1 MAKRI
6 RPADLPIL
14 TETVGGEPLELP
26 TLTETFVDQLSALKF
41 GPEQSRQLAEALF
54 PKLEAKLLEA
64 INSTPDWQA
73 AMQQVRNDLP
83 ELIRQSVNK
92 PR

>member
-1 MAKRI
+1 MVKRI

-26 TLTETFVDQLSALKF
+26 MLTERFVEQALDAGQCRK
-41 GPEQSRQLAEALF
+41 LAEALF
-54 PKLEAKLLEA
+54 PKLEANLLEA
-64 INSTPDWQA
+64 INSTSDWQT
-73 AMQQVRNDLP
+73 AMQQVRHDLP
-83 ELIRQSVNK
+83 ELIRQSANK

>member
-6 RPADLPIL
+6 RPDDLPIL

-26 TLTETFVDQLSALKF
+26 TLTETFVEQLLDAGQCRK
-41 GPEQSRQLAEALF
+41 LADVLF
-54 PKLEAKLLEA
+54 PLLEAKLLEA
-64 INSTPDWQA
+64 INSTPDWQT
-73 AMQQVRNDLP
+73 AMRRMRSDLP